1 MNFSNL
7 KFLFVQNEIKKVK
20 ERIEQYEEIYNNSE
34 IKDLTLRR
42 LISVKQRELNILE
55 TIFKENPSNDD
66 E

>member
-20 ERIEQYEEIYNNSE
+20 ERIEQYEEIYNNGE

-66 E
+66 G